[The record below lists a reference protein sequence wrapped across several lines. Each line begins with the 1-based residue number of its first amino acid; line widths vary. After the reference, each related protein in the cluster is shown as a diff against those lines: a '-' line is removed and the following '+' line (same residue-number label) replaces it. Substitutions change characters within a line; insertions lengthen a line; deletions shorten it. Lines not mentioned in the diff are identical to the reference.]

1 MPETKVKTNTSDP
14 QVMRERIGLGE
25 KGYFFPPDISKQPV
39 FFSIN
44 MREYQSIA
52 TRALNTAGGIFSTTV
67 IPATSYYFHLP
78 IPIRGLTDSFNIDYN
93 SLELGPLGGTGATVL
108 QATEDPMSIVGNVL
122 SGGYEAGRRL
132 IGAGAGAIGDI
143 IGVGNEASLAASR
156 LGVGAITNPNLAA
169 VFEGLRLRQHAFTWH
184 MIASNPDESR
194 RIGRMIAMLKKTALP
209 TRQLSGNFVLN
220 FPHVAYLYLVGPR
233 NNGLITFSEKG
244 CFIKNISVS
253 YNGQSHPSFFGDLG
267 ELGDLLSPVEIILTI
282 EFMERS
288 IVTSEDVEVAD

>member
-1 MPETKVKTNTSDP
+1 MIGTKVKTNTSDP
-14 QVMRERIGLGE
+14 QIMRDRIGLG
-25 KGYFFPPDISKQPV
+25 KLGYFYPPDISSQPV

-52 TRALNTAGGIFSTTV
+52 TRAVNTVRSNT

-78 IPIRGLTDSFNIDYN
+78 IPIRGLNDNFNVTYN
-93 SLELGPLGGTGATVL
+93 PLNLGPLGGTGASVL
-108 QATEDPMSIVGNVL
+108 QATEDPTSIVGNAL
-122 SGGYEAGRRL
+122 SGAYEAGRRL
-132 IGAGAGAIGDI
+132 IGAGAGAIGDV
-143 IGVGNEASLAASR
+143 IGVGNEASIAASR

-169 VFEGLRLRQHAFTWH
+169 VFEGLTLRNHTFTWH

-194 RIGRMIAMLKKTALP
+194 RIGRMISMLKKTALP

-244 CFIKNISVS
+244 SFITNISVS
-253 YNGQSHPSFFGDLG
+253 YNGQSHPSFFDDLG
-267 ELGDLLSPVEIILTI
+267 SLGNLLTPVEIILTI

-288 IVTSEDVEVAD
+288 IVTSEEVEVAD